1 MTLGSR
7 LALLALVAAPFAG
20 GAAAQEPPKLVLP
33 QPSPG
38 ATTKQTVGLTDIT
51 IVYSSPA
58 VRGRKVWGDLVP
70 FDELWRAGA
79 NQCTK
84 VTFSTAASIGG
95 KPVPA
100 GTYCLFLLPARTG
113 WTFVLNKD
121 TNLWGTGDYKQ
132 ENDVLRVPAA
142 TTAIPARERLAFEVL
157 DFNEEGG
164 TLALEWD
171 TLRIGVKFEVATRAA
186 VLAAIRALQ
195 TDDWRPYVSAARY
208 LLDAKT
214 EPALAMTLVDRSIQ
228 LKEEW
233 SNLWVKSQ
241 LLAAAGKP
249 KEAVALAQR
258 AQELGKKSPNFSYYA
273 EDVAK
278 AVAEW
283 SKK

>member
-7 LALLALVAAPFAG
+7 LALVAALFAS

-33 QPSPG
+33 QPSPA

-51 IVYSSPA
+51 VVYSSPA
-58 VRGRKVWGDLVP
+58 VRGRKIWGDLVP

-79 NQCTK
+79 NACTK
-84 VTFSTAASIGG
+84 VTFSTAISIGG
-95 KPVPA
+95 KPVAA
-100 GTYCLFLLPARTG
+100 GTYCLFLLPAKTG

-121 TNLWGTGDYKQ
+121 TSLWGTDGYKA
-132 ENDVLRVPAA
+132 ESDVLRVPAA
-142 TTAIPARERLAFEVL
+142 ATAIPARERLAFEVL

-171 TLRIGVKFEVATRAA
+171 TSRIGVKFEVATRAA

-195 TDDWRPYVSAARY
+195 TDDWRPYSSAARY

-214 EPALAMTLVDRSIQ
+214 EPALAMKLVDRSIQ

-249 KEAVALAQR
+249 KEAVAVAQR

>member
-7 LALLALVAAPFAG
+7 LALVAALLAG
-20 GAAAQEPPKLVLP
+20 TAAAQEPPKLVLP

-38 ATTKQTVGLTDIT
+38 ATMKQTVGLTDIT
-51 IVYSSPA
+51 VAYSSPA
-58 VRGRKVWGDLVP
+58 VRGRKIWGGVVP

-84 VTFSTAASIGG
+84 VTFSTAITVAG
-95 KPVPA
+95 KPVAA

-121 TNLWGTGDYKQ
+121 TSLWGTDGYKA
-132 ENDVLRVPAA
+132 ESDVLRVPAS
-142 TTAIPARERLAFEVL
+142 TTVIPARERLAFQVL

-171 TLRIGVKFEVATRAA
+171 TSRIGVKFEVATRAA
-186 VLAAIRALQ
+186 VLAAIRELQ
-195 TDDWRPYVSAARY
+195 TDDWRPYASAARY
-208 LLDAKT
+208 LLEAKT
-214 EPALAMTLVDRSIQ
+214 EPALAMKLVDRSIQ

-249 KEAVALAQR
+249 EEAVAVAQR
-258 AQELGKKSPNFSYYA
+258 AQELGKKSPNYSYYA

-278 AVAEW
+278 AIAEW

>member
-7 LALLALVAAPFAG
+7 LALLAALFAG
-20 GAAAQEPPKLVLP
+20 TAAAQEPPKLVLP

-38 ATTKQTVGLTDIT
+38 ATMKQTVGLTDIT
-51 IVYSSPA
+51 VAYSSPA
-58 VRGRKVWGDLVP
+58 VRGRKIWGGVVP

-84 VTFSTAASIGG
+84 VTFSTAVTVAG
-95 KPVPA
+95 KPVAA

-121 TNLWGTGDYKQ
+121 TSLWGTDGYKA
-132 ENDVLRVPAA
+132 ESDVLRVPAS
-142 TTAIPARERLAFEVL
+142 TSVIPARERLAFQVL

-171 TLRIGVKFEVATRAA
+171 TSRIGVKFEVATRAA

-195 TDDWRPYVSAARY
+195 TDDWRPYASAARY
-208 LLDAKT
+208 LLEAKT
-214 EPALAMTLVDRSIQ
+214 EPALAMKLVDRSIQ

-249 KEAVALAQR
+249 EEAVALAQR
-258 AQELGKKSPNFSYYA
+258 AQELGKKSPNYSYYA